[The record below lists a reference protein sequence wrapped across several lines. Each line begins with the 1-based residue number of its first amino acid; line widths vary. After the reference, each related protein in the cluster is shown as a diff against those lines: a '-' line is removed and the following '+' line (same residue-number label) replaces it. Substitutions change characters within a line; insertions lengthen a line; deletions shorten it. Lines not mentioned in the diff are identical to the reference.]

1 MILVI
6 DAGNS
11 RTKWAVADGDALDPV
26 WHAHGVFRNAE
37 LIQAVAPV
45 EWADCTRAMVSNV
58 AGAEVAQ
65 NLAAM
70 LLDSDIS
77 VRWATASGCACNVSN
92 GYAKAG
98 QLGCDRW
105 AAALAAWQRY
115 RAPCIIANAGTA
127 LTVDAL
133 GLLPYKNEGV
143 FLGGLIVPGFSLMR
157 SSLASNT
164 AGLTQAAGEWQ
175 DFPDNTV
182 NALHSGALSAMAGAV
197 SSMMDKLQ
205 RRENMPP
212 HCILSGGDAAL
223 LAVALETQAKFA
235 NPPLIID
242 NLVLQGL
249 LLMEREQV

>member
-11 RTKWAVADGDALDPV
+11 RTKWAVAAGDVLDSG
-26 WHAHGVFRNAE
+26 WQAQGVFHNAE
-37 LIQAVAPV
+37 LVEAAAPA
-45 EWADCTRAMVSNV
+45 EWASCTRAMVSNV
-58 AGAEVAQ
+58 AGAEVGQ
-65 NLAAM
+65 YLAAM
-70 LLDSDIS
+70 LRNLGIS
-77 VRWATASGCACNVSN
+77 VRLAASSAHACNVSN
-92 GYAKAG
+92 GYAEAG

-105 AAALAAWQRY
+105 AAALAAWQHY

-133 GLLPYKNEGV
+133 GLLPHENEGV

-157 SSLASNT
+157 SSLASNA

-175 DFPDNTV
+175 DFPDNTA

-205 RRENMPP
+205 RRENRSP

-223 LAVALETQAKFA
+223 LAAALETQAKFA